1 MKAILNNIKENLYNV
16 FIMGNAN
23 NVQIV
28 KVWVMLAVPML
39 TLYVAV
45 GHFAR

>member
-16 FIMGNAN
+16 FIMGNASN
-23 NVQIV
+23 MQIV
-28 KVWVMLAVPML
+28 KVWALLAVPML

-45 GHFAR
+45 GHFPR